1 MSKRGIAVVVLLI
14 VSVVVM
20 IYKAETSYQHLA
32 AATKWARSF
41 GYGFSPWVIGL
52 TVAAIKEGWSRMR
65 KRTHNFTRSLLW
77 ATGVFAVLMV
87 VGAVAASVKDQD
99 REALRDDAMLLMGA
113 GAAVPGVAAYC
124 NKYVEPNQQL
134 LSAAKAWNRR
144 HKAQLQQVI
153 RAIKWAGGLSK
164 DEKDII
170 DRMAFALLKK
180 EVEAQPDKAGY
191 CREMGQALD
200 QGILDLSRREDTA
213 PALQRI
219 MDFKLR

>member
-14 VSVVVM
+14 VSVVLM

-52 TVAAIKEGWSRMR
+52 TVAAIKEGWAQMR

-87 VGAVAASVKDQD
+87 VVTVTASVKEQN
-99 REALRDDAMLLMGA
+99 REAVRDDAMLLMGA
-113 GAAVPGVAAYC
+113 GAGVSGVAAYC

-144 HKAQLQQVI
+144 HKEQLQQVI

-164 DEKDII
+164 DEKDMIN
-170 DRMAFALLKK
+170 RMAFAMLKK

-191 CREMGQALD
+191 CREMEQALD

-213 PALQRI
+213 PALRRI
-219 MDFKLR
+219 MDLKLR

>member
-1 MSKRGIAVVVLLI
+1 MSKRSIAVVVLLI

-52 TVAAIKEGWSRMR
+52 AVAAIKVGWARMR

-87 VGAVAASVKDQD
+87 VVTVTASVKEQD
-99 REALRDDAMLLMGA
+99 REAVRDDAMLLMGA
-113 GAAVPGVAAYC
+113 GAGVSGVAAYC

-144 HKAQLQQVI
+144 HKAQLQQLI

-164 DEKDII
+164 DEKDMI
-170 DRMAFALLKK
+170 DRMAFAMLKK

-191 CREMGQALD
+191 CREMEQAID

-213 PALQRI
+213 PALRRI
-219 MDFKLR
+219 MDLKLR